1 MEKSHF
7 GRARTERFPTFSYGQ
22 VVNCQLLRLLST
34 NILIHE
40 SLAVNLSIKVN
51 KILHHWILLLNVFC
65 LHFTTRVFGHSA
77 ISLFLCGLGSERH
90 HQEIQRLPRH
100 RESKG
105 LQVIEKVINSKGG
118 SYFYSVGSERR
129 HQESQRF
136 QVIEK
141 VRDSESLRSHTLR
154 IIEKV
159 RDSKSRRKSG
169 TPSDM
174 RARERDSMH
183 NRKNLETDKTPLA
196 SAVEQ
201 TLR

>member
-1 MEKSHF
+1 LVSTSRQRETSSRKSE
-7 GRARTERFPTFSYGQ
+7 TPE
-22 VVNCQLLRLLST
+22 
-34 NILIHE
+34 
-40 SLAVNLSIKVN
+40 
-51 KILHHWILLLNVFC
+51 
-65 LHFTTRVFGHSA
+65 
-77 ISLFLCGLGSERH
+77 ISRKSGT
-90 HQEIQRLPRH
+90 PRH

-105 LQVIEKVINSKGG
+105 LRGSLLLLGSERRHQESQRLQTSTKSGTPRHRECKGLRDIENVIDSEGV

-129 HQESQRF
+129 HQESQRL